1 MTTSPLGIDVSKL
14 KFDACL
20 VRDDGK
26 LRHKVFPNTEAGF
39 AQLSAWLLK
48 HRVERAHACL
58 EATGAYSEALAAYL
72 HESGHEVS
80 VINPAQIKAYA
91 QSRLSRAK
99 TDKADAT
106 LIAQFCAERRPPR
119 RSPLPQEVRELQA
132 LARRL
137 DSLLEMR
144 QMEANRLEVAGTR
157 AVKESLSEHIAFLDQ
172 EIARAEGLIRSHIG
186 SHPGLRA
193 QRDLLLSIPGVGET
207 TAAKLLS
214 EIMDVKLYESARQL
228 AAFAGLAPR
237 LHESGSSVRRKPR
250 LSKAG
255 APRLRK
261 ALYFPAI
268 SAIRYN
274 PYVKDL
280 SERLRARGKCPMQVI
295 GAAMRKLVHIA
306 YGVLKSGRP
315 FDPGLKTACLQT
327 RYLTPYGA
335 VKAEWCGLIPQWGG
349 KSRNFPFRL
358 APARV

>member
-1 MTTSPLGIDVSKL
+1 MTLPPLGIDISKR

-20 VRDDGK
+20 VRDGGK
-26 LRHKVFPNTEAGF
+26 LRHRVFPNTPAGF
-39 AQLSAWLLK
+39 SQLSAWLAK
-48 HRVERAHACL
+48 HHVEHAHACL
-58 EATGAYSEALAAYL
+58 EATGAYGEALATYL
-72 HESGHEVS
+72 HEAGHTVS
-80 VINPAQIKAYA
+80 VVNPARIKAYA

-119 RSPLPQEVRELQA
+119 WSPLPPEVRELQA

-144 QMEANRLEVAGTR
+144 GMEANRLDVAGTQ
-157 AVKESLSEHIAFLDQ
+157 AVKESLSEHLAFLDR
-172 EIARAEGLIRSHIG
+172 EIARAQGLIRSHID

-193 QRDLLLSIPGVGET
+193 QRELLVSIPGVGEA
-207 TAAKLLS
+207 TAAKLLA
-214 EIMDVKLYESARQL
+214 EIMDVKLYEGARQL

-237 LHESGSSVRRKPR
+237 LHESGSSVRRKAR

-261 ALYFPAI
+261 ALYFPAVV
-268 SAIRYN
+268 AIRHN

-280 SERLRARGKCPMQVI
+280 SERLKARGKCPMQVI

-306 YGVLKSGRP
+306 YGVLKSGKP
-315 FDPGLKTACLQT
+315 FNPEMKTA
-327 RYLTPYGA
+327 
-335 VKAEWCGLIPQWGG
+335 
-349 KSRNFPFRL
+349 
-358 APARV
+358 